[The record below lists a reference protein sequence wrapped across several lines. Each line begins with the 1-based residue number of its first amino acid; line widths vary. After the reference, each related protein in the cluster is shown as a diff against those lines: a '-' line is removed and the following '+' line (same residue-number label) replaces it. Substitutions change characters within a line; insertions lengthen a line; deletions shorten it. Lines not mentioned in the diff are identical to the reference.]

1 MSHIGSN
8 RMGILSTSVAS
19 PPLPYCLDDLANED
33 MCCRDPVDI
42 YKRSSG
48 GVVLYDGIARVWEV
62 NGAYFKRSC

>member
-19 PPLPYCLDDLANED
+19 PTFPYCLDDLANED
-33 MCCRDPVDI
+33 MCCRDPVDR

-48 GVVLYDGIARVWEV
+48 GVVSYDGIARVWEV
-62 NGAYFKRSC
+62 NGA